1 MRLGWV
7 RDSDLDQP
15 GDVMATVV
23 FREERPMT
31 EADFVAIAESP
42 DRVELFDGSLF
53 VSPAPNL
60 RHQKIAHRLAVAM
73 DDAAETAG
81 LQTLETVNLRLRP
94 NRITIPDLVII
105 TTDVDLD
112 RLMVEAGAVRLV
124 CEITSP
130 SNAAVDRVLKMHYY
144 AEAGI
149 PWYLLIAHDTG
160 VVSLYRLS
168 GSTYSEHAVAEPGEA
183 LQLTEPIIATIK
195 LAELLPPR

>member
-1 MRLGWV
+1 MTTLI
-7 RDSDLDQP
+7 
-15 GDVMATVV
+15 

-31 EADFVAIAESP
+31 EADFFAIAESP
-42 DRVELFDGSLF
+42 DSVELFDGSLF

-60 RHQKIAHRLAVAM
+60 RHQKIAHRLAVAL
-73 DDAAETAG
+73 DKAAEAVN

-105 TTDVDLD
+105 TNEVDME
-112 RLMVEAGAVRLV
+112 RVMVDAEAVRLV

-149 PWYLLIAHDTG
+149 PWYLLVAQDTG
-160 VVSLYRLS
+160 TVRLYRLT
-168 GSTYSEHAVAEPGEA
+168 GSTYSEHAVAEPGQA
-183 LQLTEPIIATIK
+183 LQLTEPVAAVIEP
-195 LAELLPPR
+195 AELLPPR